1 MSALGQK
8 QTYALQK
15 AMSALPP
22 IATAKADFRKR
33 SCPLYPR
40 KQTLICTERV
50 SNEDWPADGGKRP
63 AGPRLRRRHPAR
75 GSPTQ
80 QRTRL
85 LVFARAG
92 SDAVVRGLRVH
103 DRIGVILHC
112 ARDLL
117 DTIKLIGAGWMQVN
131 WNCFSHCLEPSCC
144 FVSQIKKRPDSLCR
158 ASC

>member
-1 MSALGQK
+1 MTRSAGRCRIDEK
-8 QTYALQK
+8 TK
-15 AMSALPP
+15 KIGPP
-22 IATAKADFRKR
+22 TEAGDRRATR
-33 SCPLYPR
+33 S
-40 KQTLICTERV
+40 
-50 SNEDWPADGGKRP
+50 
-63 AGPRLRRRHPAR
+63 RLTWQEQA
-75 GSPTQ
+75 Q
-80 QRTRL
+80 QRTEL
-85 LVFARAG
+85 FAFAGAG

-117 DTIKLIGAGWMQVN
+117 DTFKLIGAGWVQVH

>member
-1 MSALGQK
+1 MRSALADVRFGSK
-8 QTYALQK
+8 ADMCGAPSHVRFTPNSDRESGLPQTVI
-15 AMSALPP
+15 SALPP
-22 IATAKADFRKR
+22 KADIDLHRAHLKR
-33 SCPLYPR
+33 IPPMEGRDRRARAC
-40 KQTLICTERV
+40 
-50 SNEDWPADGGKRP
+50 AGGT
-63 AGPRLRRRHPAR
+63 RH
-75 GSPTQ
+75 GEIPTQ

-117 DTIKLIGAGWMQVN
+117 DTIKLIGAGWVHVR

-144 FVSQIKKRPDSLCR
+144 FVSQY
-158 ASC
+158 